1 MDTHFSN
8 VLGQPASSQTPQIT
22 FIPAASFEGRR
33 SGYKFQKGSKGLG
46 YYYDR
51 FQSKA
56 STAPSVPEAE
66 VCNRLSPVPANE
78 LMVHAFSLY
87 LSQRLRPMLVSGNE
101 TRVKTQR
108 TACLCS
114 YK

>member
-8 VLGQPASSQTPQIT
+8 VLGQSASSQTPQIT

-33 SGYKFQKGSKGLG
+33 TGYKFQKGSKGLG

-56 STAPSVPEAE
+56 STAPSVLEAE
-66 VCNRLSPVPANE
+66 VCNRLSPVPVNE
-78 LMVHAFSLY
+78 LNVHAFPAILA
-87 LSQRLRPMLVSGNE
+87 RG
-101 TRVKTQR
+101 
-108 TACLCS
+108 
-114 YK
+114 